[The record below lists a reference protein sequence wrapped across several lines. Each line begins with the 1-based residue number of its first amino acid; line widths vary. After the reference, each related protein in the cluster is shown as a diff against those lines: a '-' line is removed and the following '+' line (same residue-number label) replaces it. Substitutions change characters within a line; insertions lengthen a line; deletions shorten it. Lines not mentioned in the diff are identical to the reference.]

1 MRRLFITTAAA
12 ALFFVGGVANA
23 HPKLVSASPAANAAV
38 ATPEKISLQFSE
50 KLVPAFSK
58 AELIMAAMPGMA
70 AMKMPS
76 SAAVGSD
83 GRTLTIIPKQRLPR
97 GRYNVD
103 WQVVS
108 GDTHKI
114 TGSYTFTVK

>member
-1 MRRLFITTAAA
+1 MPSFTPSAFA
-12 ALFFVGGVANA
+12 ALLAFATVASR
-23 HPKLVSASPAANAAV
+23 KASCV

-58 AELIMAAMPGMA
+58 ADLTMAAMPGMA

-76 SAAVGSD
+76 SAAVGAD
-83 GRTLTIIPKQRLPR
+83 GRTLTITPKQRLPR
-97 GRYNVD
+97 GRYSVG

-108 GDTHKI
+108 SDTHKI
-114 TGSYTFTVK
+114 TGSYNFTVK

>member
-1 MRRLFITTAAA
+1 MLKCVACSSRL
-12 ALFFVGGVANA
+12 
-23 HPKLVSASPAANAAV
+23 
-38 ATPEKISLQFSE
+38 EKISLQFSE